1 MEPAIFLFIVCYW
14 NWDKLQQDESFGI
27 QNTGVSFR
35 ATLLLSKVRWR
46 GGGLSIII
54 LVRGVPPHSP
64 TPGLTS
70 DQRMPF
76 STPFFRPV
84 ASWLLVRFQ
93 TLNVFNTEG
102 VWEGRQLAKISFRF
116 VLRDHNNSLMG
127 IYILCVLAYSQMRQ
141 MQHSDALT
149 FTIIYVYTYVKYCNP
164 KMILH

>member
-1 MEPAIFLFIVCYW
+1 MQTYDA
-14 NWDKLQQDESFGI
+14 N
-27 QNTGVSFR
+27 
-35 ATLLLSKVRWR
+35 LS
-46 GGGLSIII
+46 LMI

-70 DQRMPF
+70 DH
-76 STPFFRPV
+76 
-84 ASWLLVRFQ
+84 RFQ
-93 TLNVFNTEG
+93 TLNVFYTEG

-127 IYILCVLAYSQMRQ
+127 IYILCRLAYSQMRQ
-141 MQHSDALT
+141 IQHSDALT